1 MVAIAHDDA
10 VVWYWAPAVA
20 GTAPNYAPTVA
31 NIAAATR
38 IPLITNYDTPS
49 SEAEIDVSDT
59 DSNYDTGIVG
69 TTKAGP
75 ITLTMKRD
83 SGAES
88 NTWALFDTPREA
100 GFLIK
105 TLDGP
110 AVATSKCEVYPVQ
123 VGQRRPEGY
132 GRNTAQKFAVAF
144 YVTSEP
150 KLDAVVVP

>member
-10 VVWYWAPAVA
+10 VVWYWATAVA
-20 GTAPNYAPTVA
+20 GTPPAYAPTAA

-49 SEAEIDVSDT
+49 GEAEVDVSDI

-75 ITLTMKRD
+75 IVLTMKRD
-83 SGAES
+83 SGTEA
-88 NTWALFDTPREA
+88 NTWALFDTVREA

-110 AVATSKCEVYPVQ
+110 ATVGAKCEVYPVQ
-123 VGQRRPEGY
+123 VGQRRPASY
-132 GRNTAQKFAVAF
+132 ARNAAQKFDVAF

-150 KLDAVVVP
+150 KLDAVVVA